1 MLDEDLA
8 TLTFSFAVTERSE
21 AAVRAVEADHE
32 SGLIRHSGQLSI
44 TKDFKKNK
52 EQLCKDFF
60 KTLKMNLSL
69 EVVVEQYNTLL

>member
-44 TKDFKKNK
+44 TKDLKKTKNS
-52 EQLCKDFF
+52 FA
-60 KTLKMNLSL
+60 KTFSKH
-69 EVVVEQYNTLL
+69 